1 VLGAWGYFVGEVN
14 LAISV
19 VGAMVLGIVVDD
31 TIYILTRYI
40 DARRAGSDVRASL
53 QAVFEGVGLSLL
65 ATSVVIAAGFAV
77 LATSSFAVNANLGLL
92 AAGAVVM
99 ALIYDF
105 LFMPAL
111 LLAFS
116 SRRIHVNPMQEA

>member
-1 VLGAWGYFVGEVN
+1 
-14 LAISV
+14 
-19 VGAMVLGIVVDD
+19 M
-31 TIYILTRYI
+31 
-40 DARRAGSDVRASL
+40 RASL

-92 AAGAVVM
+92 AAGVVVV